1 MKLLERLP
9 RESGGEYALRT
20 IKENIISL
28 ELAPGSQIS
37 ENELAAEMGL
47 SRTPVREALMEL
59 SKVKIVDIQPQKK
72 STIPLI
78 DYDMVEESRFMRD
91 LLECAVAELDCEMAA
106 PGDLERLS
114 ENIRLQSLY
123 LDDFYTGQLMALDN
137 QFHGMLFDIAKK
149 SQVYALIQN
158 ISIHFDRVRTLALS
172 SVKSGK
178 IVQDHVDLVDAIR
191 RKDPKSARELMAL
204 CLAYAGQYYKQCY
217 IETLHNMTAANRF
230 YQKWGFRRL
239 DRPLLD
245 TGHFSC
251 DVWYIK
257 DLEEPVCCG

>member
-20 IKENIISL
+20 IKENIVSL

-47 SRTPVREALMEL
+47 SRTPVREALIEL

-91 LLECAVAELDCEMAA
+91 LLECAVAELDCEMAS
-106 PGDLERLS
+106 PEDLERLN
-114 ENIRLQSLY
+114 ENIRLQNLY
-123 LDDFYTGQLMALDN
+123 LDDFYSAQLMTLDN

-149 SQVYALIQN
+149 SQVFALIQN
-158 ISIHFDRVRTLALS
+158 ISIHFDRVRTMALS
-172 SVKSGK
+172 SVKNTK

-191 RKDPKSARELMAL
+191 RRDTRAARELMEAHLSRYDIDAAAL
-204 CLAYAGQYYKQCY
+204 RSAYPQYFK
-217 IETLHNMTAANRF
+217 
-230 YQKWGFRRL
+230 
-239 DRPLLD
+239 
-245 TGHFSC
+245 
-251 DVWYIK
+251 
-257 DLEEPVCCG
+257 

>member
-137 QFHGMLFDIAKK
+137 QFHGMLFDNAKK

-178 IVQDHVDLVDAIR
+178 IVQDHMDLVDAIR

-204 CLAYAGQYYKQCY
+204 HL
-217 IETLHNMTAANRF
+217 NR
-230 YQKWGFRRL
+230 YDL
-239 DRPLLD
+239 DPGAPPGGRPPA
-245 TGHFSC
+245 F
-251 DVWYIK
+251 
-257 DLEEPVCCG
+257 